1 MKNKKKKGEYG
12 YRNYHR
18 RVQLGMILFG
28 AAMIFVQLG
37 ARNFTDNQAAKNV
50 LTVMAILS
58 VLPTANVASPL
69 LASWKYRTPSKEF
82 REKHRELDENMAILY
97 DLILTSKEQIIPADA
112 AAIHPKGVFIYC
124 PSAKT
129 DEKKAEK
136 YLNDMFRSH
145 KLDPHVKI
153 IKDENSYFR
162 RLKGLKPASEYEDD
176 GSVSYTVN
184 LLKNLSM

>member
-1 MKNKKKKGEYG
+1 MKSKKKKGEYG

-18 RVQLGMILFG
+18 KMQLGMVLFG
-28 AAMIFVQLG
+28 ALMILVQLG
-37 ARNFTDNQAAKNV
+37 ARNFTDNQAAKNI
-50 LTVMAILS
+50 LTVMAMLS
-58 VLPTANVASPL
+58 VLPTANIASPL
-69 LASWKYRTPSKEF
+69 IASWKYRTPAKELWN
-82 REKHRELDENMAILY
+82 KSQELNGNMEILY
-97 DLILTSKEQIIPADA
+97 DLILTSKEQIIPADVA
-112 AAIHPKGVFIYC
+112 VVHPKGVFIYC
-124 PSAKT
+124 PFTKT

-136 YLNDMFRSH
+136 YLNDTFRKY

>member
-1 MKNKKKKGEYG
+1 MNKKKMGEYG
-12 YRNYHR
+12 YRDYHR
-18 RVQLGMILFG
+18 KIQLGMVLFG
-28 AAMIFVQLG
+28 AVMILAQLG
-37 ARNFTDNQAAKNV
+37 ARNLTDNQAAKNI
-50 LTVMAILS
+50 LTVMAMLS

-69 LASWKYRTPSKEF
+69 LASWKYRTPPKEF
-82 REKHRELDENMAILY
+82 QQKFQKMEGTMEILY
-97 DLILTSKEQIIPADA
+97 DLILTSKEQIIPADVVA
-112 AAIHPKGVFIYC
+112 VHPKGVFVYC

-136 YLNDMFRSH
+136 FLNDMFRSH

-153 IKDENSYFR
+153 MKEENSCLC

-176 GSVSYTVN
+176 GSVGYTVT